1 MLLEVEGLSVRFG
14 GLTALA
20 DVTLGVAP
28 GEIAAVIGPNGAG
41 KTTLFAAI
49 SGFLRPQPGRVR
61 FAGREVTG
69 MPPERLCALGLVR
82 TFQVTRPFAGLTVRE
97 NIAVAAHLRHASRKA
112 ALALAEQVAARVRL
126 EDRLDRSAAELT
138 LAGRKR
144 LELARA
150 LATEPRLLLLDE
162 VLAGLNP
169 AEVAEMEPV
178 IRGLRAD
185 GITVLLIEHV
195 MQAVMR
201 LSDRVWV
208 LVGGRMVASGPP
220 AAIVRDPAV
229 IEAYLGR
236 GAAERL
242 AREGALAGGA

>member
-14 GLTALA
+14 GLGALA

-49 SGFLRPQPGRVR
+49 SGFLRPQAGRVR

-112 ALALAEQVAARVRL
+112 ALALAERVAARVRL
-126 EDRLDRSAAELT
+126 EDRLDRPAAELT

-208 LVGGRMVASGPP
+208 LVGGRIVASGSP

-242 AREGALAGGA
+242 LREDALAGGA